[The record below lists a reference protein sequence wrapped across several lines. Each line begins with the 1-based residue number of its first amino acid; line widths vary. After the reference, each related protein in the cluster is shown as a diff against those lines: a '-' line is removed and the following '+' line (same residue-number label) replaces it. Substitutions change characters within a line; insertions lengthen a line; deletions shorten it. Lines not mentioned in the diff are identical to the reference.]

1 MNTFRYAAS
10 LLPLYLCG
18 ELLVLPEEIRNKAE
32 EIRLR
37 TGCAMTVLA
46 DGKENAVANNHV
58 ISADDILSVLE
69 KATYASLHTVENELV
84 HGYITVECGV
94 RIGIC
99 GTGIIK
105 NGKLYG
111 IKDFSSMA
119 IRIPHDI
126 VGCSSEVC
134 NYINRDGIKNVL
146 IISPPGYGKT
156 TFLRDYIRCL
166 SERKFRVSVADER
179 GEISGMNEGVP
190 QFYLGNRTDVMNG
203 VQKSEAAIM
212 LLKTMNPQVIAMD
225 EISDSRDVQAVTA
238 ATGCG
243 VKILATAHAGNVSDL
258 KRRRIYAELI
268 EMNIFD
274 YAVIIGRNGK
284 ERTYKCE
291 ALK

>member
-10 LLPLYLCG
+10 LLPLNLCG
-18 ELLVLPEEIRNKAE
+18 ELLVLPEEIRYKTE

-46 DGKENAVANNHV
+46 DGAEEAVADNHV
-58 ISADDILSVLE
+58 ISADDVISVLE
-69 KATYASLHTVENELV
+69 KATYASLHSVENELA
-84 HGYITVECGV
+84 HGYITVEGGV

-105 NGKLYG
+105 NEKLCG
-111 IKDFSSMA
+111 IKDFSSLA
-119 IRIPHDI
+119 IRIPHDV
-126 VGCSSEVC
+126 VGCSSEAC
-134 NYINRDGIKNVL
+134 DYINRDGIKNVL

-258 KRRRIYAELI
+258 MHRRIYAELI